1 MKKNSMK
8 KKSLLTLENAK
19 SLFTLLFA
27 IGISIGAFVLS
38 SEFSKNSE
46 LFIQLGYP
54 GVFII
59 ALVSSATMFLPA
71 PGFAIIFAMSAFLN
85 PLLVGFV
92 AGVGSGIG
100 ELTSY
105 LVGYS
110 GSSKVSHTKI
120 YLQHKKGLQKYGM
133 PAIFVLSAL
142 PNPVLDI
149 AGIAA
154 GAIKMPLWKFLL
166 ATIAGKIVKYLFI
179 AYTGFYL
186 GGYFI

>member
-1 MKKNSMK
+1 MKKS
-8 KKSLLTLENAK
+8 SPFAIENLK

-27 IGISIGAFVLS
+27 IGISIGAFILS
-38 SEFSKNSE
+38 SEFSKDSQA
-46 LFIQLGYP
+46 FVQLGYA

-85 PLLVGFV
+85 PLLVGIV
-92 AGVGSGIG
+92 AGIGSGIG

-105 LVGYS
+105 LVVYS
-110 GSSKVSHTKI
+110 GSSKISRTKL
-120 YLQHKKGLQKYGM
+120 YLQHENGLQKYGM
-133 PAIFVLSAL
+133 PAIFVLSTV
-142 PNPVLDI
+142 PNPVLDL

-154 GAIKMPLWKFLL
+154 GAIRMPVWKFLL

-186 GGYFI
+186 GEHFIL

>member
-19 SLFTLLFA
+19 SILTLLFA
-27 IGISIGAFVLS
+27 IAISVGAFFLS
-38 SEFSKNSE
+38 SEFSKYPQIFE
-46 LFIQLGYP
+46 QLGYA

-59 ALVSSATMFLPA
+59 ALISSATIFLPA

-85 PLLVGFV
+85 PLLVGII

-105 LVGYS
+105 LIGYS
-110 GSSKVSHTKI
+110 GSSKISRTKL
-120 YLQHKKGLQKYGM
+120 YLQHEKGLQKYGM
-133 PAIFVLSAL
+133 SAIFLLSVL
-142 PNPVLDI
+142 PNPVLDL

-154 GAIKMPLWKFLL
+154 GAIKMPVWKFLL
-166 ATIAGKIVKYLFI
+166 ATILGKIVKYLFI
-179 AYTGFYL
+179 AYTGL
-186 GGYFI
+186 YFFRHFM

>member
-1 MKKNSMK
+1 MKKNGLFS
-8 KKSLLTLENAK
+8 LENAK
-19 SLFTLLFA
+19 SILTLLFA
-27 IGISIGAFVLS
+27 IAITILAFEISKDFQK
-38 SEFSKNSE
+38 FSE
-46 LFIQLGYP
+46 LGYA
-54 GVFII
+54 GVFFISLI
-59 ALVSSATMFLPA
+59 SSATMFLPA

-85 PLLVGFV
+85 PVLVGII
-92 AGVGSGIG
+92 AGIGSSIG

-110 GSSKVSHTKI
+110 GSNKISRTKL

-133 PAIFVLSAL
+133 AAIFVLSAL
-142 PNPVLDI
+142 PNPVLDL

-154 GAIKMPLWKFLL
+154 GAIKMPIWKFLL

-186 GGYFI
+186 GAYLI

>member
-8 KKSLLTLENAK
+8 NSNLLSLENAK
-19 SLFTLLFA
+19 SLLMLLFA
-27 IGISIGAFVLS
+27 IAISVGAFFIS
-38 SEFSKNSE
+38 SEFSKNSQAFE
-46 LFIQLGYP
+46 QLGYP

-85 PLLVGFV
+85 PFLVGIV
-92 AGVGSGIG
+92 AGIGSSFG

-110 GSSKVSHTKI
+110 GSSKVSRTKL
-120 YLQHKKGLQKYGM
+120 YSQHKKGLQKYGM
-133 PAIFVLSAL
+133 PAIFILSAL

-154 GAIKMPLWKFLL
+154 GAIKMPVWKFLL
-166 ATIAGKIVKYLFI
+166 ATIAGKIVKYLII

-186 GGYFI
+186 GEHIL